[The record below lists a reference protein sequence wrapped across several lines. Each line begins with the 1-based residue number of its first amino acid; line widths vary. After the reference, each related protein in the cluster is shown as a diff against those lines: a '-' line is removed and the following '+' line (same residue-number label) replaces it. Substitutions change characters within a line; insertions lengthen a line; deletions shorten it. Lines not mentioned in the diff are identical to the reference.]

1 MSNSVNQTNDSNTFF
16 HFLHDY
22 VEQWNYA
29 NIHEKDR
36 ELHEFLNI
44 ECGAGVF
51 THVMNPTQIKI
62 EHSESKHVLIDVTN
76 DLATVSQQVEAFLNT
91 L

>member
-22 VEQWNYA
+22 VEQWNHA

-36 ELHEFLNI
+36 ELHEFLNV
-44 ECGAGVF
+44 ECEAGVF
-51 THVMNPTQIKI
+51 THVVHPDHIKI
-62 EHSESKHVLIDVTN
+62 EFSESKQVLIDVTN

>member
-1 MSNSVNQTNDSNTFF
+1 MNIRSNQGNFNFSQFLANDIDADWHEASLEQKEFQ
-16 HFLHDY
+16 LHQY
-22 VEQWNYA
+22 
-29 NIHEKDR
+29 
-36 ELHEFLNI
+36 LNI

>member
-1 MSNSVNQTNDSNTFF
+1 MTNSVNQTDDGNTFF
-16 HFLHDY
+16 QFLKDY

-36 ELHEFLNI
+36 ELHQYLNV
-44 ECGAGVF
+44 ECEAGVF
-51 THVMNPTQIKI
+51 THVVYPNQIKI
-62 EHSESKHVLIDVTN
+62 EFSETKQILIDVTN
-76 DLATVSQQVEAFLNT
+76 DLTTVSQQIEAFLKT

>member
-1 MSNSVNQTNDSNTFF
+1 MTNSVDQTDDGNTFF

-36 ELHEFLNI
+36 ELHEFLNV

-51 THVMNPTQIKI
+51 THVMSSTQIKI
-62 EHSESKHVLIDVTN
+62 EFSESKQILIDVTN

>member
-1 MSNSVNQTNDSNTFF
+1 MTNSVSNSDENTFF
-16 HFLHDY
+16 HFLQDY

-29 NIHEKDR
+29 NINEKDR
-36 ELHEFLNI
+36 ELHEYLNI
-44 ECGAGVF
+44 ECGASVF
-51 THVMNPTQIKI
+51 THVLNSTQIKI

>member
-1 MSNSVNQTNDSNTFF
+1 MITLSNETMPTSTKKTT
-16 HFLHDY
+16 
-22 VEQWNYA
+22 
-29 NIHEKDR
+29 IR
-36 ELHEFLNI
+36 FLNV

>member
-1 MSNSVNQTNDSNTFF
+1 MTKSLLETDENTFF
-16 HFLHDY
+16 HFLQDFA
-22 VEQWNYA
+22 EQWNHA

-36 ELHEFLNI
+36 ELHEYLNI

-51 THVMNPTQIKI
+51 THVVYPTQIKI
-62 EHSESKHVLIDVTN
+62 EYSESKHVLIDITN